1 MRRFLRWTWK
11 WVTVLSVTII
21 GGLLTLFPI
30 VLTALSS
37 TDIAPLLA
45 PFMTPETAL
54 FVITAIA
61 VLKAMYAAIQ
71 AARGK
76 EADG

>member
-1 MRRFLRWTWK
+1 MRRFLRWAWK
-11 WVTVLSVTII
+11 WATVLTATIV
-21 GGLLTLFPI
+21 GGALTLFPI
-30 VLTALSS
+30 LLTALSS
-37 TDIAPLLA
+37 TDITPLLA

-54 FVITAIA
+54 AVVTAIA

-76 EADG
+76 EAEG

>member
-30 VLTALSS
+30 LLTALSS
-37 TDIAPLLA
+37 TDITPLLA
-45 PFMTPETAL
+45 PFMSPEAAL

-61 VLKAMYAAIQ
+61 VLKAVYALIQ

>member
-1 MRRFLRWTWK
+1 MRRFLRWCLK
-11 WVTVLSVTII
+11 WITVLSVTII

-30 VLTALSS
+30 LLTALSS
-37 TDIAPLLA
+37 TDIAPLLT

-54 FVITAIA
+54 AVITAIA

-76 EADG
+76 EAEG

>member
-54 FVITAIA
+54 AVITAIA